1 MGLGAQPGIPASVL
15 AAGGRNPKLWH
26 MPQSQRPLLPI
37 IGSLLLFIV
46 AGCSTSARRLDV
58 APVRQIVPG
67 TTTVKEVEGIFGPAP
82 VKLTGANGK
91 TVARYF
97 HRTVFRSEEAS
108 RYERYWRPAEL
119 RVRTLSVLYGPNGI
133 VEKKLHDESV
143 TPVHRSREWLESG
156 PMLRP
161 DEPAYIKRQ
170 LTSADDLIKRYGE
183 PTSRALDTEGRTCL
197 MWLYLKDRTDRLGQ
211 PVGRMLLAVLDEQN
225 MVLDHTMLEENP
237 RVWLFGPG
245 VRIRPQP

>member
-1 MGLGAQPGIPASVL
+1 
-15 AAGGRNPKLWH
+15 
-26 MPQSQRPLLPI
+26 MPQLKRLLSATITPVV
-37 IGSLLLFIV
+37 LLIV
-46 AGCSTSARRLDV
+46 AGCSTPARRLDV

-67 TTTVKEVEGIFGPAP
+67 NSTVQQVEEIFGPPP

-97 HRTVFRSEEAS
+97 HRTMFRSEEAS
-108 RYERYWRPAEL
+108 RYERHWRPGEL
-119 RVRTLSVLYGPNGI
+119 RVRTLSVLYSPAGL
-133 VEKKLHDESV
+133 VEKKLHDESI
-143 TPVHRSREWLESG
+143 TPVHRSRDWLEAG

-183 PTSRALDTEGRTCL
+183 PTSRALDTDGRTCL
-197 MWLYLKDRTDRLGQ
+197 IWLYLKDRTDRLGQ
-211 PVGRMLLAVLDEQN
+211 PVGRMLVVILDDQN
-225 MVLDHTMLEENP
+225 LVLDHTLLEENP

-245 VRIRPQP
+245 ERIRSQPR